1 MKNTF
6 LSEMKLRGFI
16 SQCTDL
22 EKLEKISLKKSIK
35 AYKTWGKK
43 KFMGK
48 EFMGQIR
55 STFLIKDKKILNE
68 WRNVR
73 VKEHA
78 KEVLKTLNS
87 AVANAENNNNL
98 DIDKLFVKEAYVG
111 KSLRMKRFRPMSKGR
126 AFQIIKPFSRL
137 TLVLEERL

>member
-1 MKNTF
+1 MSKEVKAINKMIRT
-6 LSEMKLRGFI
+6 SSQKLNLI
-16 SQCTDL
+16 
-22 EKLEKISLKKSIK
+22 
-35 AYKTWGKK
+35 
-43 KFMGK
+43 
-48 EFMGQIR
+48 
-55 STFLIKDKKILNE
+55 IKDIRKKDINAALNILKFSNK
-68 WRNVR
+68 R
-73 VKEHA
+73 VS

-137 TLVLEERL
+137 TLVLEEKV

>member
-1 MKNTF
+1 MSKEVKAINKMIRT
-6 LSEMKLRGFI
+6 SSQKLNLIVKDIRKKDI
-16 SQCTDL
+16 NAAL
-22 EKLEKISLKKSIK
+22 NILKFSNK
-35 AYKTWGKK
+35 
-43 KFMGK
+43 
-48 EFMGQIR
+48 
-55 STFLIKDKKILNE
+55 
-68 WRNVR
+68 R
-73 VKEHA
+73 VS

-137 TLVLEERL
+137 TLVLEERA

>member
-1 MKNTF
+1 MSKEVKATNKMIRT
-6 LSEMKLRGFI
+6 SSQKLNLIVKDIRKKDI
-16 SQCTDL
+16 NAAL
-22 EKLEKISLKKSIK
+22 NILKFSNK
-35 AYKTWGKK
+35 
-43 KFMGK
+43 
-48 EFMGQIR
+48 
-55 STFLIKDKKILNE
+55 
-68 WRNVR
+68 R
-73 VKEHA
+73 VS

>member
-1 MKNTF
+1 MSKEVKAINKMIRT
-6 LSEMKLRGFI
+6 SSQKLNLI
-16 SQCTDL
+16 
-22 EKLEKISLKKSIK
+22 
-35 AYKTWGKK
+35 
-43 KFMGK
+43 
-48 EFMGQIR
+48 
-55 STFLIKDKKILNE
+55 IKDIRKKDINAAINILKFSNK
-68 WRNVR
+68 R
-73 VKEHA
+73 VS

-137 TLVLEERL
+137 TVILEERL

>member
-1 MKNTF
+1 MSKEVKAINKMVRT
-6 LSEMKLRGFI
+6 SSQKLNLIVKDIRKKDI
-16 SQCTDL
+16 NAAL
-22 EKLEKISLKKSIK
+22 NILKFS
-35 AYKTWGKK
+35 KK
-43 KFMGK
+43 
-48 EFMGQIR
+48 
-55 STFLIKDKKILNE
+55 
-68 WRNVR
+68 R
-73 VKEHA
+73 VS

-137 TLVLEERL
+137 TLILEERL

>member
-1 MKNTF
+1 MSKEVKAINKMIRT
-6 LSEMKLRGFI
+6 SSQKLNLIVKDIRKKDI
-16 SQCTDL
+16 NAAL
-22 EKLEKISLKKSIK
+22 NILKFSNK
-35 AYKTWGKK
+35 
-43 KFMGK
+43 
-48 EFMGQIR
+48 
-55 STFLIKDKKILNE
+55 
-68 WRNVR
+68 R
-73 VKEHA
+73 VS

-87 AVANAENNNNL
+87 AVANAENNNNF

>member
-1 MKNTF
+1 MSK
-6 LSEMKLRGFI
+6 EV
-16 SQCTDL
+16 
-22 EKLEKISLKKSIK
+22 K
-35 AYKTWGKK
+35 AINK
-43 KFMGK
+43 M
-48 EFMGQIR
+48 IR
-55 STFLIKDKKILNE
+55 SSSQKLNLVVKDIRKKDINSAISILKFSNK
-68 WRNVR
+68 R
-73 VKEHA
+73 VS

-98 DIDKLFVKEAYVG
+98 DIDKLFVKEAFVG

>member
-1 MKNTF
+1 MSKEVKAINKMIRT
-6 LSEMKLRGFI
+6 SSQKLNLIVKDIRKKDI
-16 SQCTDL
+16 NAPL
-22 EKLEKISLKKSIK
+22 NILKFSNK
-35 AYKTWGKK
+35 
-43 KFMGK
+43 
-48 EFMGQIR
+48 
-55 STFLIKDKKILNE
+55 
-68 WRNVR
+68 R
-73 VKEHA
+73 VS

-137 TLVLEERL
+137 TLVLEERV

>member
-1 MKNTF
+1 MSKEVKAINKMIRT
-6 LSEMKLRGFI
+6 SSQKLNLIVKDIRKKDI
-16 SQCTDL
+16 NAAL
-22 EKLEKISLKKSIK
+22 NILKFSNK
-35 AYKTWGKK
+35 
-43 KFMGK
+43 
-48 EFMGQIR
+48 
-55 STFLIKDKKILNE
+55 
-68 WRNVR
+68 R
-73 VKEHA
+73 VS

-137 TLVLEERL
+137 TLVLEESL

>member
-1 MKNTF
+1 MSKEVKAINKMIRT
-6 LSEMKLRGFI
+6 SSQKLNLI
-16 SQCTDL
+16 
-22 EKLEKISLKKSIK
+22 
-35 AYKTWGKK
+35 
-43 KFMGK
+43 
-48 EFMGQIR
+48 
-55 STFLIKDKKILNE
+55 IKDIRKKDINAALNILKFSNK
-68 WRNVR
+68 R
-73 VKEHA
+73 VS

-137 TLVLEERL
+137 TLVLEERV

>member
-1 MKNTF
+1 MSKEVKAINKMIRT
-6 LSEMKLRGFI
+6 SSQKLNLIVKDIRKKDI
-16 SQCTDL
+16 NAAL
-22 EKLEKISLKKSIK
+22 NILKFSNK
-35 AYKTWGKK
+35 
-43 KFMGK
+43 
-48 EFMGQIR
+48 
-55 STFLIKDKKILNE
+55 
-68 WRNVR
+68 R
-73 VKEHA
+73 VS

-137 TLVLEERL
+137 TVVLEERA

>member
-1 MKNTF
+1 MSKEVKAINKMIRT
-6 LSEMKLRGFI
+6 STQKLNLIVKDIRKKDI
-16 SQCTDL
+16 NAAL
-22 EKLEKISLKKSIK
+22 NILKFSNK
-35 AYKTWGKK
+35 
-43 KFMGK
+43 
-48 EFMGQIR
+48 
-55 STFLIKDKKILNE
+55 
-68 WRNVR
+68 R
-73 VKEHA
+73 VS

-137 TLVLEERL
+137 TLILEERL

>member
-1 MKNTF
+1 MSKEVKAINKMIRT
-6 LSEMKLRGFI
+6 SSQKLNLIVKDIRKKDI
-16 SQCTDL
+16 NAAL
-22 EKLEKISLKKSIK
+22 NILKFSNK
-35 AYKTWGKK
+35 
-43 KFMGK
+43 
-48 EFMGQIR
+48 
-55 STFLIKDKKILNE
+55 
-68 WRNVR
+68 R
-73 VKEHA
+73 VS

-137 TLVLEERL
+137 TVVLEERL

>member
-1 MKNTF
+1 MSKEVKAINRMIRT
-6 LSEMKLRGFI
+6 SSQKLNLI
-16 SQCTDL
+16 
-22 EKLEKISLKKSIK
+22 
-35 AYKTWGKK
+35 
-43 KFMGK
+43 
-48 EFMGQIR
+48 
-55 STFLIKDKKILNE
+55 IKDIRKKDINDAVNILKFSNK
-68 WRNVR
+68 R
-73 VKEHA
+73 VS

-98 DIDKLFVKEAYVG
+98 DIDKLVVKEAYVG

>member
-1 MKNTF
+1 MSKEVKAINKMIRT
-6 LSEMKLRGFI
+6 SSQKLNLI
-16 SQCTDL
+16 
-22 EKLEKISLKKSIK
+22 
-35 AYKTWGKK
+35 
-43 KFMGK
+43 
-48 EFMGQIR
+48 
-55 STFLIKDKKILNE
+55 IKDIRKKDINSALNILKFSNK
-68 WRNVR
+68 R
-73 VKEHA
+73 VS